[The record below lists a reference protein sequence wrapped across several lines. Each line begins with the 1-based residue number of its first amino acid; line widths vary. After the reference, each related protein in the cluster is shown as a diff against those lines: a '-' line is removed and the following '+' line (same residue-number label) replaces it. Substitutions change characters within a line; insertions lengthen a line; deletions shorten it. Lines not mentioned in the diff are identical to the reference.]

1 MWPQALQMTRDE
13 CRGILRRL
21 ELESYSQVI
30 SVFRAQGGLSDAKA
44 KLLEELRGIFHISN
58 ERHRAEAR
66 RVANDEQLATIAE
79 AISGPNTWQEWS
91 REGRRPYPMLPRVA
105 PQTALALLANN
116 VAEETAQEN
125 SKLPY
130 PAETAEA
137 IKEEQQQIEHQKSL
151 EAAVERNNYVV
162 TNDPFKIPEIPQNPK
177 KNLKRN
183 SEHHQNSGAGKKR
196 STGENSAQQ
205 GHTQTA
211 RKNYPHITANSP
223 QTNNATASMNVSG
236 ERKQKLNATDQ
247 YMEKQR
253 FFHRQHQL
261 AKQKMAKKAAAAAAA
276 ANNAAM
282 GIGGGGG
289 TPIKRQ
295 ATPAKS
301 GRRANQKLQQEQQKQ
316 LAMKQLQMDMQQQQQ
331 QQQVPMQIDL
341 TVGGAGAT
349 TAAQAILTQQQID
362 MQFVT
367 YATHHQQPPQ
377 QIFMEKDIE
386 MAHSQLTALSATG
399 ASTTSAITIPVSSSN
414 QHPPP
419 SLITPLSSPQ
429 IAASKRDI
437 SKNLNKLQMQQN
449 QQQLTSSVSNIASS
463 LPAPAPIPSHDL
475 QTSLG
480 NILTSSS
487 SSTTTS
493 DKIKPSEKTLISTTP
508 VQKYIVEERQ
518 PGVSINLPA
527 GANTGTLVNIQNPHG
542 TSSTT
547 PTHIIQV
554 SNAGQQPQIMSFPQ
568 ISAAA
573 TKLRAV
579 NTTLIAPGTKITS
592 TPTKKVT
599 TSSIG
604 GSSGG
609 ASSNINAGALHEL
622 ANIASTQSQVLHI
635 VEAAGNNNPTNV
647 PHATP
652 LHTPPAVIQIHNT
665 VGTNTA
671 TSPDISTA
679 STQSKVLTTKI
690 LPLVLSSGTAG
701 NQSNANNTLL
711 NNSTLVMASSPTS
724 SVSSITSTTSTAGGT
739 TIIKNIPSSMV
750 LNTSTANLTPVT
762 VTSTNNPIIS
772 TLGAGATVFR
782 KPPNIIKS
790 SVSATTPTKSTS
802 PSSAPHIISNVK
814 LTPVS
819 VNPSSAGTHLTT
831 TSTFKNV
838 LPSTSGMVRTSVKI
852 CQSPNGKVFIQPAN
866 LVDGSKMK
874 INTGTMSHKI
884 ISNASTANSTATT
897 SSGQRIAIQKVQII
911 PAPMGSPAPGGA
923 HQGAGNH
930 INTKTG
936 KSNMI
941 FMPTSAT
948 NVRPVTLSKMGNN
961 ILLKSSANQ
970 QMTTTSP
977 TTTIAAAGAGDNTI
991 AKSNIVVLGPSPTTS
1006 VKEQLPQGVKLENS
1020 QLINEDAPLDIL
1032 NMPIV
1037 MEPGVGVTS
1046 SSSAAETVT
1055 VLQSNIIDASN
1066 VSSSSTLAAPI
1077 ILDQTHLQQP
1087 SKTVVLNVDWEM
1099 KLDIEQQNQYNN
1111 KNLKQNKRTLSTSSS
1126 ATTSTSG
1133 NQQQTS
1139 TSPSSHVIKQKRL
1152 NNDYI
1157 SMELKAKES
1166 SNPTIVTATNSANNM
1181 IVLDDSFDDV
1191 IVEEHED
1198 DASSVTSLDKHSQQQ
1213 QHQQQPSDDIPKILD
1228 MQIYQQHDGHDNRIA
1243 QITTTTN
1250 NNDDVDIDVNDEEGD
1265 GDDYDEKHQSRQFST
1280 AQEST
1285 RTEDI
1290 DQTQQLHRE
1299 EHQQPLQ
1306 QHAECDIDAG
1316 FDETIVTEIDENTA
1330 IEYIEEDGTSSNVST
1345 TTTTATTTVTS
1356 STILSKKN
1364 NMQLKTTTATSTSA
1378 AIGTVPT
1385 TVTTTTNL
1393 ISKQED
1399 IKTSNTISNNY
1410 LATSMSGD
1418 KISATT
1424 TTTATSNENLTIE
1437 PTATNATQETT
1448 KTANNSATQQVE
1460 P

>member
-130 PAETAEA
+130 PAETADA
-137 IKEEQQQIEHQKSL
+137 VKEEQQQIELQKSL
-151 EAAVERNNYVV
+151 EAAVERSNYVV
-162 TNDPFKIPEIPQNPK
+162 TNDPFQIPEIPQNPK

-196 STGENSAQQ
+196 STGENPAQQ

-223 QTNNATASMNVSG
+223 QTNNATSSTNVSG

-282 GIGGGGG
+282 GVGGGGG

-316 LAMKQLQMDMQQQQQ
+316 LAMKQLQMDIQQQQQQ

-349 TAAQAILTQQQID
+349 TAAGAQAILTQQQID

-386 MAHSQLTALSATG
+386 MAHSQLTALSAAG
-399 ASTTSAITIPVSSSN
+399 AAPTSAITIPVSSSN

-449 QQQLTSSVSNIASS
+449 QQQLSSSVSNIPSS
-463 LPAPAPIPSHDL
+463 LPAPIPSHDL

-480 NILTSSS
+480 SILTSSS
-487 SSTTTS
+487 SSSSTS

-547 PTHIIQV
+547 QTHIIQV

-592 TPTKKVT
+592 TPTKKIT
-599 TSSIG
+599 TTAIG
-604 GSSGG
+604 GSSGS
-609 ASSNINAGALHEL
+609 ASSTINAGALHEL

-635 VEAAGNNNPTNV
+635 VEAGGNNNPTNV

-665 VGTNTA
+665 GGTNTA

-679 STQSKVLTTKI
+679 SSQSKVLTTKI
-690 LPLVLSSGTAG
+690 LPLVLSSGTTG

-724 SVSSITSTTSTAGGT
+724 SVSITSTTSTAGGT

-884 ISNASTANSTATT
+884 ISNTSTANSTATT

-911 PAPMGSPAPGGA
+911 PAPIGSPAPGGA
-923 HQGAGNH
+923 LQTAGNH
-930 INTKTG
+930 INAKTG

-941 FMPTSAT
+941 FMPTSAS

-970 QMTTTSP
+970 QMTPTSP
-977 TTTIAAAGAGDNTI
+977 TTTIASAGDNTI
-991 AKSNIVVLGPSPTTS
+991 AKSNIVVLGPSPTTP
-1006 VKEQLPQGVKLENS
+1006 VKEQLPQGIKLENS
-1020 QLINEDAPLDIL
+1020 QLINEDTPLDIL

-1066 VSSSSTLAAPI
+1066 VSPSSTLAAPI

-1166 SNPTIVTATNSANNM
+1166 SNPTIVTTTNSANNM

-1213 QHQQQPSDDIPKILD
+1213 QQHQQQPSDDIPKILD
-1228 MQIYQQHDGHDNRIA
+1228 MQIYQQHDGHDNRVA
-1243 QITTTTN
+1243 QITTTN

-1265 GDDYDEKHQSRQFST
+1265 GGDDDEKHQSRHFLT
-1280 AQEST
+1280 AQESTT

-1345 TTTTATTTVTS
+1345 TTTATTTATS
-1356 STILSKKN
+1356 STILNKKN
-1364 NMQLKTTTATSTSA
+1364 NMQQKTTTATSTSA
-1378 AIGTVPT
+1378 ATGTVPT
-1385 TVTTTTNL
+1385 TVTTTTL

-1399 IKTSNTISNNY
+1399 IKTSNTISNNH

-1424 TTTATSNENLTIE
+1424 TTTATSSNENLTIE

>member
-125 SKLPY
+125 SKLLY
-130 PAETAEA
+130 PAETADA
-137 IKEEQQQIEHQKSL
+137 IKEEQQQIENQKSL
-151 EAAVERNNYVV
+151 EAAVERSNYVV

-183 SEHHQNSGAGKKR
+183 NEHQNSGAGKKR
-196 STGENSAQQ
+196 SMAESPAQQ

-223 QTNNATASMNVSG
+223 QANSASSSTNLSG
-236 ERKQKLNATDQ
+236 ERKQKQNAADQ
-247 YMEKQR
+247 HLEKQR

-261 AKQKMAKKAAAAAAA
+261 TKQKMAKKAAAAAAA

-282 GIGGGGG
+282 GGGG

-316 LAMKQLQMDMQQQQQ
+316 LAMKQLHMDMQQ

-341 TVGGAGAT
+341 TVAGGGGTTT
-349 TAAQAILTQQQID
+349 TAAGASAAAAAAAATQALLTQQQID

-367 YATHHQQPPQ
+367 YATHHQPPQ

-386 MAHSQLTALSATG
+386 MAHSQLTALSGSGAPAT
-399 ASTTSAITIPVSSSN
+399 ATIAIPVSSSN

-449 QQQLTSSVSNIASS
+449 QQQLSSNVSNISSS
-463 LPAPAPIPSHDL
+463 LPSPAAIPSHDL
-475 QTSLG
+475 HTSLG
-480 NILTSSS
+480 NILASSS
-487 SSTTTS
+487 S
-493 DKIKPSEKTLISTTP
+493 DKNKSGEKTLISTTP

-518 PGVSINLPA
+518 PGVAINLPT
-527 GANTGTLVNIQNPHG
+527 GGNTGTLVNIQNPHG
-542 TSSTT
+542 TATT

-554 SNAGQQPQIMSFPQ
+554 SSAGQQPQIMSFPQ

-592 TPTKKVT
+592 TPTKKLT
-599 TSSIG
+599 T

-609 ASSNINAGALHEL
+609 STINAGALHEL

-635 VEAAGNNNPTNV
+635 VEAGGNNNPTNV
-647 PHATP
+647 SHATP
-652 LHTPPAVIQIHNT
+652 LHTPPAVIQIHNAT
-665 VGTNTA
+665 GGTTA

-679 STQSKVLTTKI
+679 SAQSKVLTTKL
-690 LPLVLSSGTAG
+690 LPLVLTSGTG
-701 NQSNANNTLL
+701 SQSNTNSTLL

-724 SVSSITSTTSTAGGT
+724 SVGITSTTSTAGGT
-739 TIIKNIPSSMV
+739 TIIKNLPSSMV

-782 KPPNIIKS
+782 KPPNIIKT
-790 SVSATTPTKSTS
+790 SVSATTPTKSTLS
-802 PSSAPHIISNVK
+802 SSAPHIISNVK

-819 VNPSSAGTHLTT
+819 VSSSSAGTHLTT
-831 TSTFKNV
+831 SSTFKNV

-852 CQSPNGKVFIQPAN
+852 CQSPNGKVFIQPAS
-866 LVDGSKMK
+866 LVDGTKMK
-874 INTGTMSHKI
+874 LNTSAMPHKI
-884 ISNASTANSTATT
+884 ISSTSTANSSATT

-911 PAPMGSPAPGGA
+911 PASMGSPAAGSA
-923 HQGAGNH
+923 LQSAGNH

-941 FMPTSAT
+941 FMPTSSS

-970 QMTTTSP
+970 QMTPTSP
-977 TTTIAAAGAGDNTI
+977 TTTIAAAAIGDNSM
-991 AKSNIVVLGPSPTTS
+991 AKSNIVVLGPSPTTPA
-1006 VKEQLPQGVKLENS
+1006 KEIPQNIKLENT
-1020 QLINEDAPLDIL
+1020 QLINEDTPLDIL

-1037 MEPGVGVTS
+1037 MEPGVGVS
-1046 SSSAAETVT
+1046 SPSSAAETVT

-1066 VSSSSTLAAPI
+1066 VSSSSALAAPI
-1077 ILDQTHLQQP
+1077 ILDQTHLHQP

-1111 KNLKQNKRTLSTSSS
+1111 KNLKQNKRTLSTSSA
-1126 ATTSTSG
+1126 ATTTTSASG
-1133 NQQQTS
+1133 NKQQTS
-1139 TSPSSHVIKQKRL
+1139 PSPGSHVIKHKRL

-1157 SMELKAKES
+1157 AMELNAKES
-1166 SNPTIVTATNSANNM
+1166 SNATTSTPTHPANNM
-1181 IVLDDSFDDV
+1181 IVIDDSFDDV
-1191 IVEEHED
+1191 IVEDHED
-1198 DASSVTSLDKHSQQQ
+1198 DASSITSLDKHHQQQ
-1213 QHQQQPSDDIPKILD
+1213 QQQQQSDNDIPKILD

-1243 QITTTTN
+1243 QITTTTQ
-1250 NNDDVDIDVNDEEGD
+1250 NNDDVDIDVNDDDDDDDD
-1265 GDDYDEKHQSRQFST
+1265 GDDHKRHSRQFVST
-1280 AQEST
+1280 QEST
-1285 RTEDI
+1285 RTEI
-1290 DQTQQLHRE
+1290 NQSQQLHRA
-1299 EHQQPLQ
+1299 EHQQQLQ

-1330 IEYIEEDGTSSNVST
+1330 IEYIEEDGAISNVST
-1345 TTTTATTTVTS
+1345 TTTATTTTSTTLSRKNNMQQKTSTSISTGTATTT
-1356 STILSKKN
+1356 I
-1364 NMQLKTTTATSTSA
+1364 
-1378 AIGTVPT
+1378 
-1385 TVTTTTNL
+1385 

-1399 IKTSNTISNNY
+1399 TKSSKTISNNH
-1410 LATSMSGD
+1410 LASSKSGEQ
-1418 KISATT
+1418 ISATT
-1424 TTTATSNENLTIE
+1424 TSSSENLPLE
-1437 PTATNATQETT
+1437 PTATTNATQET
-1448 KTANNSATQQVE
+1448 TANNSATQQVE